1 MNRLHGRMLA
11 TIAAA
16 AAIVPATATAA
27 SYQPG
32 GFDVFGNRD
41 LVVCAADRAGTDG
54 ADRNQIDAGPGDD
67 KISSANGIAEVVR
80 CGSGRDEVWADRS
93 DKLIGCERVHR
104 IASLYPVAT
113 PGKGSP
119 QSVFRASIR
128 APFTTET

>member
-16 AAIVPATATAA
+16 AAIVPATAAAA

-54 ADRNQIDAGPGDD
+54 GGAGKDWSTGGAERNQIDAGPGDD

-93 DKLIGCERVHR
+93 DKLIGCQRVHR

-119 QSVFRASIR
+119 QSVF
-128 APFTTET
+128 